1 MSWPL
6 ISWYHFLFHSFIRLN
21 NCVPQMITRSNVLVF
36 RVMGCLEWIRSCF
49 IIKGDLSQSLE
60 ISKTH
65 QALSLSLSLPLS
77 LLSAISIISCSLS
90 TTALH
95 VLPLCCHGV
104 YHDILDLPSGTLR
117 PQLNVSSYKLVWSW
131 CLSQQENSN
140 QDIHTPVYF
149 LKHSLFLSLKLP
161 FVHWTVLRI
170 MLMGPNK

>member
-65 QALSLSLSLPLS
+65 QTLSISLSFSLSLSLSLSLPLS

-117 PQLNVSSYKLVWSW
+117 PQLNVSSYKFVWSW
-131 CLSQQENSN
+131 CLSQHRTVTKTYILLFIFWN
-140 QDIHTPVYF
+140 ILYF
-149 LKHSLFLSLKLP
+149 FH
-161 FVHWTVLRI
+161 
-170 MLMGPNK
+170 

>member
-6 ISWYHFLFHSFIRLN
+6 ISWYHFLFHSFILLN
-21 NCVPQMITRSNVLVF
+21 KCVPQMITRSNVLVF
-36 RVMGCLEWIRSCF
+36 QVMGCLEWIRSCF

-65 QALSLSLSLPLS
+65 QTLSISLSLSLS

-117 PQLNVSSYKLVWSW
+117 PQLNVSCYKLVWSW